1 MALSAF
7 DDKAHPPSPA
17 DLDAMLGRA
26 AALWR
31 RLVDEVQLAHG
42 PLEELWN
49 FAGPKFGWS
58 LRLKDR
64 KRVVVY
70 LTPVQGHFLVGLVLG
85 ERAVAAAQASDLAPA
100 VLRQIDEAR
109 RYAEGRGVRLAVR
122 TGAEL
127 ADVLRLVK
135 LRMSSL

>member
-17 DLDAMLGRA
+17 ELDAMLGRS

-70 LTPVQGHFLVGLVLG
+70 VTPERRHFLAGLVLG
-85 ERAVAAAQASDLAPA
+85 EKAVAAARTSDLAPA
-100 VLRQIDEAR
+100 IVRQIEEAR
-109 RYAEGRGVRLAVR
+109 SYAEGRGVRLEVR
-122 TGAEL
+122 TAADL
-127 ADVLRLVK
+127 ADVLK
-135 LRMSSL
+135 LLAIRMSNL